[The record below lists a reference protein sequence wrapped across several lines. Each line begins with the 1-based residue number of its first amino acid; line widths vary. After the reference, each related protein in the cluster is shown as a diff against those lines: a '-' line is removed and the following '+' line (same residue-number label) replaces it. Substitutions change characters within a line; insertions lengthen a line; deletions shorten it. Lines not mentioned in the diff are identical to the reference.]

1 MAHFS
6 ELRLHGAPSQK
17 KPRSIMS
24 KLKRSAV
31 TSRALSMR
39 AARSIAT
46 NQLGKSPSKA
56 KVANRTDSKTHLE
69 ARIACK
75 KIKVTM
81 SDRMRLAFAD
91 SRKYTSTLE
100 QAIQQ
105 RDHLREVLPKGQY
118 HPELYRL
125 ESQVQRRQTNLVFR
139 HPETLMAGLDGPGRP
154 KSFYRLALEYDSSL
168 TPKQYLEDQGR
179 GRYLTKK
186 QRSIVMKR
194 LERIRASFLRSLGRS
209 DPQSPRKVLRSF
221 SLRLNHIENK

>member
-1 MAHFS
+1 MV
-6 ELRLHGAPSQK
+6 RRRKGR
-17 KPRSIMS
+17 PRSIVIKPRKS
-24 KLKRSAV
+24 VV
-31 TSRALSMR
+31 T
-39 AARSIAT
+39 
-46 NQLGKSPSKA
+46 A
-56 KVANRTDSKTHLE
+56 KVLSRRTASRTAANQQGTFPGKVKAASRSDSRNKLE
-69 ARIACK
+69 ARRACK
-75 KIKVTM
+75 KVKVTM
-81 SDRMRLAFAD
+81 SDRMRLAIAD

-125 ESQVQRRQTNLVFR
+125 ERQVQRRQTNLVFR

-186 QRSIVMKR
+186 QRFIVMKS
-194 LERIRASFLRSLGRS
+194 LERIRASFLRSLRRS

>member
-6 ELRLHGAPSQK
+6 ELRLHGAPSQE

-24 KLKRSAV
+24 KLKGSAV

-39 AARSIAT
+39 AASTTAANHQGRFP
-46 NQLGKSPSKA
+46 GKA
-56 KVANRTDSKTHLE
+56 KAATRTDSRNKLE

-75 KIKVTM
+75 KVKVTM

-91 SRKYTSTLE
+91 SRMYTSTLE

-105 RDHLREVLPKGQY
+105 RDHLRELLPKGQY
-118 HPELYRL
+118 HPDLYRL
-125 ESQVQRRQTNLVFR
+125 EREVQRRQTNQVFR
-139 HPETLMAGLDGPGRP
+139 HPDTLLAGLDGAGRP
-154 KSFYRLALEYDSSL
+154 KSFYRLALEQDSAL
-168 TPKQYLEDQGR
+168 TPKQYLDDQGR

-186 QRSIVMKR
+186 QRFIVMKR
-194 LERIRASFLRSLGRS
+194 LQRIRASFLRSLRRS
-209 DPQSPRKVLRSF
+209 DPQSPKIVLRSL